1 MCGGAGDDT
10 GTLLVRRGY
19 VKGPNF
25 DIIAG
30 FDLKKESTVKELL
43 RYLAVAKPVVLIIST
58 PCTGMKGFSALNR
71 SLNPAAWRRS
81 RKLSVPLAK
90 LAALVALR
98 QMSEGR
104 HFIAEHPQGSDM
116 WSLPEWLSLESRF
129 PVHKVDVDQCMLG
142 LRGPR
147 TKALIKKPT
156 TFWASD
162 ARLLARLHGLRCDG
176 RHVHADLAATTPG
189 KPHEKAKNAARWP
202 LTLCRRIAAGCEE
215 VIREHH
221 RRQKDA
227 AKEANERKPG
237 RESAA
242 AVEDGGGPAGAQD

>member
-1 MCGGAGDDT
+1 MS
-10 GTLLVRRGY
+10 
-19 VKGPNF
+19 
-25 DIIAG
+25 
-30 FDLKKESTVKELL
+30 KESMVRGLI
-43 RYLAVAKPVVLIIST
+43 RYLSAANPVVVLIST

-81 RKLSVPLAK
+81 RKVSVPLAK

-104 HFIAEHPQGSDM
+104 HFVAEHPQGSDL
-116 WSLPEWLSLESRF
+116 WSLTEWVQLDQRF
-129 PVHKVDVDQCMLG
+129 TVHKVNVDQCMLG

-147 TKALIKKPT
+147 TGHLIKKPT

-162 ARLLARLHGLRCDG
+162 SRLIARLRNHRCDG
-176 RHVHADLAATTPG
+176 RHVHADLAATSPD

-202 LTLCRRIAAGCEE
+202 LRLCHLLAAGCEE

-221 RRQKDA
+221 RR
-227 AKEANERKPG
+227 RKPRKNTG
-237 RESAA
+237 NQATIQLWWRFPACPLESR
-242 AVEDGGGPAGAQD
+242 Q